1 MYLKRYKKLT
11 SPSGVASRRRF
22 GSYFP
27 TLLVV
32 NDIMFIRALRR
43 FNDSLNKLDK
53 RVEQIPRA
61 EIERILYD
69 RSKLGISGFA
79 MSDEA

>member
-11 SPSGVASRRRF
+11 SPSGVASRHRF

-32 NDIMFIRALRR
+32 NDIMFIRSLRR
-43 FNDSLNKLDK
+43 FNDSLKKLDN

-61 EIERILYD
+61 EMELILHD
-69 RSKLGISGFA
+69 RSKLRISGFA